1 MPTHRVFARYQGKA
15 MKAAKT
21 ALIAAAA
28 ALAVPMQASAD
39 RTIGVSVQ
47 ASILM
52 GLGVSVGT
60 QVGNQFN
67 VRGVLNGFNY
77 ETEVDDD
84 GGNYDGEFE
93 LQTAGL
99 MADWH
104 PFKGGF
110 RLTAGLMSNGN
121 QIVLNGRP
129 ATGSEFTIGDCTYIS
144 DPNDPLRVSGLV
156 DFKSTAPYLGVGWGG
171 NMNGGKGLYGVFD
184 IGVMLSGSPQVDI
197 NAAGMTAAKP
207 GQPPECGAGTVDAAN
222 DANVQAQ
229 VRQAERDAEDESK
242 DFKLWPNIAFG
253 IGWRF

>member
-1 MPTHRVFARYQGKA
+1 

-60 QVGNQFN
+60 QLGNQFN
-67 VRGVLNGFNY
+67 VRGVFNGANY
-77 ETEVDDD
+77 EREEELDDSNVDL
-84 GGNYDGEFE
+84 EFE
-93 LQTAGL
+93 AQSAGL

-110 RLTAGLMSNGN
+110 RVTAGLLSNGN
-121 QIVLNGRP
+121 QLGISGRTNGS
-129 ATGSEFTIGDCTYIS
+129 GKLTISGCNYTPDVA
-144 DPNDPLRVSGLV
+144 DPMVVTGLV
-156 DFKSTAPYLGVGWGG
+156 DFKSSAPYLGFGWGG
-171 NMNGGKGLYGVFD
+171 NMNGAKGLYGVFE
-184 IGVMLSGSPQVDI
+184 IGAILSGSPRASITADGTATI
-197 NAAGMTAAKP
+197 DAGQDP
-207 GQPPECGAGTVDAAN
+207 SCGPSGATVDVGSQAQIQAKVDELEQDAN
-222 DANVQAQ
+222 D
-229 VRQAERDAEDESK
+229 EGK